1 MIQCTLGNLSSGE
14 PIEAYTLKN
23 SSGAS
28 AQILT
33 YGGILMSLQIPDRKG
48 RLEDI
53 VLGYNELAPYLA
65 GHPFFGAIT
74 GRIAGRVTD
83 GIIKVEGKE
92 YALACNDGRNHLHGG
107 LNGLDKRLW
116 AAEPSVSSD
125 GGESLRLT
133 YRSPDGEEGYPGT
146 IELAITYT
154 LTDTNALVID
164 SEATADRVTPLC
176 LTNHSYF
183 NLAGEGSGSVA
194 DHEVQILADAFIPTD
209 DEMTLL
215 GTSQSVIEGGNDFRT
230 QRRLGDTLPRLFK
243 SHGDV
248 YLLRSPH
255 DLRPTEPTL
264 VARITEPRSGRVLE
278 VFTDESC
285 LQFYTAVS
293 LDGTDIGKSGRSY
306 EPHAGLCLECQ
317 GYANGAGTSAF
328 GDILIRPGQPQ
339 RHRTIYGFSTT

>member
-14 PIEAYTLKN
+14 PIEAYTLES

-33 YGGILMSLQIPDRKG
+33 YGGILMSLQTPDRNG
-48 RLEDI
+48 YLNDI
-53 VLGYNELAPYLA
+53 VLGYKDLAPYLA
-65 GHPFFGAIT
+65 GHPFFGAVT

-83 GIIKVEGKE
+83 GIITVAGKE

-107 LNGLDKRLW
+107 LKGLDKRLW
-116 AAEPSVSSD
+116 AAEPVTRSD
-125 GGESLRLT
+125 GSDSLRLT

-194 DHEVQILADAFIPTD
+194 DHEIQILADAFIPTD
-209 DEMTLL
+209 DDMTLL
-215 GTSQSVIEGGNDFRT
+215 GTSQPVSEGGNDFRT
-230 QRRLGDTLPRLFK
+230 PKRLGDALPRLFK

-255 DLRPTEPTL
+255 NFSPTEPTL
-264 VARITEPRSGRVLE
+264 VARITEPRFGRVLE

-293 LDGTDIGKSGRSY
+293 LDGTDTGKSGRPY

-317 GYANGAGTSAF
+317 GYANGSSTSAF